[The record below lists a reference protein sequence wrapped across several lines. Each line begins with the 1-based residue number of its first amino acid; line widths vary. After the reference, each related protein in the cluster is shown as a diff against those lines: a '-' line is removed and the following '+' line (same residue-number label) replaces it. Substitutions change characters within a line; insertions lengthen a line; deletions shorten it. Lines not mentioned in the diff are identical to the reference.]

1 MKQIKNNTLCFY
13 CMGCN
18 KLECEEFKPVLRCKD
33 FVAGIEGW
41 QEKLRKELKDEK
53 ESKNRII

>member
-13 CMGCN
+13 CFGCN

-33 FVAGIEGW
+33 FVAGIEDW
-41 QEKLRKELKDEK
+41 QEKLRKVLKDEQIQK
-53 ESKNRII
+53 